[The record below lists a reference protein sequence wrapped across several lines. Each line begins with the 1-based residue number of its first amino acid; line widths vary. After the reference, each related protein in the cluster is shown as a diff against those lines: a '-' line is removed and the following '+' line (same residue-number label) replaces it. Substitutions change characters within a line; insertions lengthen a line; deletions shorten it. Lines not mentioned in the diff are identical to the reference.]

1 MPAVRF
7 DTFYRYADLTRVLH
21 EYAEEFPHLVR
32 LESIGKS
39 HEGRDVWL
47 VTVTS
52 FATGPDNEK
61 PALWVDGNIHAT
73 EVSTSSACLYLLHTL
88 TSQFG
93 TDQTIT
99 RCLQT
104 RAFYICP
111 RINPDGA
118 EWALADQPKYI
129 RSSTRP
135 HPYDEQPVEGLVE
148 EDIDGDGRMLSMRLE
163 DPTGPWKTAAEDP
176 RLLVR
181 REPTEVGGRYYRL
194 LPEGRIEGYDGALI
208 PVAPPTEGLD
218 LNRNYPGRWRPEA
231 QQRGAGPFAG
241 SEPEVR
247 NVMAF
252 IAAHPNLTGA
262 VDFHT
267 YSGVL
272 LRPFSDQMD
281 EGFAPEDLRVYKVM
295 GEKGTEITGYPAISI
310 HQDFRYHPK
319 EVLSG
324 GSDAYLF
331 EQLGIFLWAVELWSP
346 QRQAG
351 ITVGKVF
358 DWWLEHPLAD
368 DLALLKWNDEV
379 LGGAAYVDWYP
390 FDHPQ
395 LGKVELGGWNMMAAF
410 RNPPLSLVEKE
421 IAAFPEWL
429 VWQALL
435 SPLLEIF
442 QAQATRVG
450 PDRYLVRLV
459 AQNVGWLPSYV
470 SKRALEQKV
479 VRGVVCE
486 ITLPAG
492 ATLESGKQ
500 REERG
505 QLEGRAYTPSAA
517 ISIFGADGTT
527 HRLKVEWLVRAPA
540 GSEVGLIARHE
551 RAGVA
556 RATVLLE

>member
-1 MPAVRF
+1 
-7 DTFYRYADLTRVLH
+7 
-21 EYAEEFPHLVR
+21 
-32 LESIGKS
+32 
-39 HEGRDVWL
+39 
-47 VTVTS
+47 
-52 FATGPDNEK
+52 
-61 PALWVDGNIHAT
+61 
-73 EVSTSSACLYLLHTL
+73 
-88 TSQFG
+88 
-93 TDQTIT
+93 
-99 RCLQT
+99 
-104 RAFYICP
+104 
-111 RINPDGA
+111 
-118 EWALADQPKYI
+118 
-129 RSSTRP
+129 
-135 HPYDEQPVEGLVE
+135 
-148 EDIDGDGRMLSMRLE
+148 
-163 DPTGPWKTAAEDP
+163 
-176 RLLVR
+176 
-181 REPTEVGGRYYRL
+181 
-194 LPEGRIEGYDGALI
+194 
-208 PVAPPTEGLD
+208 
-218 LNRNYPGRWRPEA
+218 
-231 QQRGAGPFAG
+231 
-241 SEPEVR
+241 
-247 NVMAF
+247 
-252 IAAHPNLTGA
+252 
-262 VDFHT
+262 
-267 YSGVL
+267 
-272 LRPFSDQMD
+272 
-281 EGFAPEDLRVYKVM
+281 
-295 GEKGTEITGYPAISI
+295 
-310 HQDFRYHPK
+310 
-319 EVLSG
+319 